1 LARRSLLSFLR
12 GNDTEHH
19 PTQQIGNK
27 AEKKAC
33 LFLKKQGL
41 KLMTRNYRCS
51 YGEIDL
57 IMEDR
62 QTLVFVEVRYR
73 SNTMVKALDTIDH
86 HKQRRII
93 LAAMRYLQSNPTWKA
108 CRFDVVT
115 FEPRAFDVEIFWL
128 KDAFQVE

>member
-1 LARRSLLSFLR
+1 MKRHS
-12 GNDTEHH
+12 

-27 AEKKAC
+27 AEKKAYQ
-33 LFLKKQGL
+33 FLKKQGL
-41 KLMTRNYRCS
+41 KLITRNYRRS

-57 IMEDR
+57 IMEDK

-73 SNTMVKALDTIDH
+73 SNAMIKALDTIDH

-93 LAAMRYLQSNPTWKA
+93 LTATRYLQVNPTWKA
-108 CRFDVVT
+108 CRFDVIT
-115 FEPRAFDVEIFWL
+115 FDPLVSDVEILWL